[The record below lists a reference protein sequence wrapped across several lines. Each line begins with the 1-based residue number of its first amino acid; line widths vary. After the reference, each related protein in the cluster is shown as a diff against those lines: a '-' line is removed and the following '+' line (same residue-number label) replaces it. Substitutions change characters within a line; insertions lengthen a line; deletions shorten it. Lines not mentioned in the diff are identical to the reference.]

1 MKKVVRKAIHCPCG
15 FVVRAD
21 DEDVLVSRA
30 QQHAREVHH
39 LDLSREQVLAM
50 ARPE

>member
-1 MKKVVRKAIHCPCG
+1 MSKAIRKAIHCPCG
-15 FVVRAD
+15 VVIRAG
-21 DEDVLVSRA
+21 DETALVAQA

-39 LDLSREQVLAM
+39 LELSREQALAM